1 LLEVIGKHDPQFH
14 ITKRA
19 SSRIDQ
25 IPGKRG
31 DFLVDEILSPAQGD
45 ILELNVGGIRL
56 FRGAERKVALVL

>member
-31 DFLVDEILSPAQGD
+31 DFLVDEIPA
-45 ILELNVGGIRL
+45 RL
-56 FRGAERKVALVL
+56 REIFSN